1 MFKAGKIVAAA
12 VLVFLIGMW
21 LCWPG
26 LNRMWLESRIGSAS
40 SVVAEHGQFGD
51 SFGSLNSLFTG
62 LAFFGAIVAVL
73 LQHQALTLQVGQ
85 FRDAQRDQRL
95 VDEMIV
101 LQASLERV
109 DYKLAE
115 TDNASAL
122 PASAAQCWQLQ
133 QRQTWM
139 MQRRTIEARLAE
151 IGEVL
156 GWHLPQTTPPDVTLL
171 GPGDPSSQ

>member
-1 MFKAGKIVAAA
+1 MCKADKMVAAA
-12 VLVFLIGMW
+12 VLVFLIGLW

-26 LNRMWLESRIGSAS
+26 LNRMWYESRIGSAS
-40 SVVAEHGQFGD
+40 SGVAGHGQFGD

-73 LQHQALTLQVGQ
+73 LQQQAVTLQAAQ
-85 FRDAQRDQRL
+85 FREAQRDQRL

-115 TDNASAL
+115 TENASGL
-122 PASAAQCWQLQ
+122 PPSVAQSWQLQ

-139 MQRRTIEARLAE
+139 KQRRTIETRLAE
-151 IGEVL
+151 IGKVL
-156 GWHLPQTTPPDVTLL
+156 GWHLPQTTPPDV
-171 GPGDPSSQ
+171 GQ